1 MVVMAE
7 LGIADILTEDE
18 HFTQV
23 VWAFKRFHRQ
33 KIEKGI
39 NGE

>member
-7 LGIADILTEDE
+7 PGIADILTEDE

-23 VWAFKRFHRQ
+23 GMGFQRVP
-33 KIEKGI
+33 
-39 NGE
+39 